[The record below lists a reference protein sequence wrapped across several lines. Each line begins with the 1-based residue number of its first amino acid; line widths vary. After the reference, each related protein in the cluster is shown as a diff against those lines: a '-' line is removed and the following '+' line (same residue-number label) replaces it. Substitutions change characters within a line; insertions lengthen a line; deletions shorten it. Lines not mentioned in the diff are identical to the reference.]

1 MRRADRLFQIVH
13 YLQGRRLT
21 TATQLAS
28 WLQVSERTIY
38 RDIQVLSTSGVPIE
52 GESGVGYRLRKG
64 FHLPPLMFT
73 VEELQALTIG
83 ARMIDAWSGDL
94 LGQQARSALA
104 KITAAMPT
112 PRQHTIETTR
122 LYAPNFCREAQ
133 QHAQRFDQIHH
144 TINQR
149 LRCEIDYCDAQQ
161 QPSRR
166 YIWPLAL
173 YFWGYVWTLGAWC
186 EKRQDFRTFRLDRI
200 LNLIPLAEH
209 YPDEQGK
216 RLTDF
221 LQKMKQRTE
230 PVTTSDHA
238 DTASQSID
246 QRNIL
251 ASPDTSSTTAT
262 G

>member
-38 RDIQVLSTSGVPIE
+38 RDVQVLSTSGVPIE

-104 KITAAMPT
+104 KITAAMPM
-112 PRQHTIETTR
+112 PRQQTIETTR
-122 LYAPNFCREAQ
+122 LYAPNFCRDAQ
-133 QHAQRFDQIHH
+133 QHAQRFDQIHLA
-144 TINQR
+144 INQR
-149 LRCEIDYCDAQQ
+149 LRCQIDYCDAQQ

-166 YIWPLAL
+166 HIWPLAL

-186 EKRQDFRTFRLDRI
+186 ETRQDFRNFRLDRMQ
-200 LNLIPLAEH
+200 NLTPQAEQ

-216 RLTDF
+216 RLSDF
-221 LQKMKQRTE
+221 LHNMQQR
-230 PVTTSDHA
+230 
-238 DTASQSID
+238 QD
-246 QRNIL
+246 QR
-251 ASPDTSSTTAT
+251 ATSTTKDAT
-262 G
+262 